1 MNATRI
7 GMFLSLAATEAA
19 ADPEVLAERRR
30 AFFLY
35 LVLPGAA
42 VGLLIIVAVALWANR
57 VRRRRIE
64 RGEQAEVGQR

>member
-1 MNATRI
+1 MNAQLLTAA
-7 GMFLSLAATEAA
+7 LTLAAAV

-42 VGLLIIVAVALWANR
+42 VGLVIIVAVALLANR
-57 VRRRRIE
+57 ARRRRIA
-64 RGEQAEVGQR
+64 RGEQAEVGPE